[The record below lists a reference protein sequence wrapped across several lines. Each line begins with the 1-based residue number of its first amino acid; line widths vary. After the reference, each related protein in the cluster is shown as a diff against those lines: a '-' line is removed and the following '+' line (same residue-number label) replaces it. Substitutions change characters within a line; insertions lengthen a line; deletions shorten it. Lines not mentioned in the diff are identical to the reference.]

1 MPGPG
6 YTSPSSKRGKNM
18 IREFARAIYDKGN
31 LPRKP
36 TERELARA
44 MRKTGKLQLRRR
56 P

>member
-6 YTSPSSKRGKNM
+6 YTSPSSKRGKHM
-18 IREFARAIYDKGN
+18 VKEFARMMYDKGN

-36 TERELARA
+36 TEREFRRA
-44 MRKTGKLQLRRR
+44 MKRKGKIELRER